1 MDKVESKILSLFD
14 NTLKKHSSK
23 GVDSLFLSALLRE
36 KRGLSLFKGQVDS
49 VEIAD
54 EIKMGVWLC
63 VKGRWGN
70 SVFENATPE
79 SLERAID
86 QAIQAS
92 TYNDTD
98 PSYSLAPD
106 SKIKTTDEP
115 DPDITTLSIKT
126 MEDHARQ
133 MEKMALS
140 FSPLV
145 KNVPDVGLG
154 YDRITRVIVNSNG
167 TRVVE
172 KNGILKA
179 GISIMACSADN
190 RMVNVHEMEYWLK
203 KKDFQPEHL
212 VREVA
217 QEVISRV
224 SPRTIPT
231 GKYPVIFDP
240 QSSAQLLSSFISV
253 FSGEAL
259 DQKLTKLEGKL
270 DQEIASKKISLFETG
285 KSGLVPHSFDAEG
298 SPIQDKFL
306 IQNGIFK
313 TFLHNRYTAK
323 KAGTQTTGN
332 AGGGIEESPG
342 VSPMNISWEPGAD
355 LKIFSSKD
363 LFKIPQQAILVREMA
378 GASAS
383 AISGDFSYGIL
394 GYWVENGEI
403 QYPIADFTIA
413 GNFFDLLKNIEAVGD
428 DLRWFSPHLLGS
440 TGGRTLLVS
449 QLAVSGK

>member
-1 MDKVESKILSLFD
+1 VDKVESKILNLFD
-14 NTLKKHSSK
+14 NALKKYSSK
-23 GVDSLFLSALLRE
+23 GIDHLFLSALLRE

-54 EIKMGVWLC
+54 EIKIGVWLC

-70 SVFENATPE
+70 SIFENATPE
-79 SLERAID
+79 SLDRAID

-98 PSYSLAPD
+98 TAYSLAPD
-106 SKIKTTDEP
+106 SKIKTTYESDTN
-115 DPDITTLSIKT
+115 ITTLSMKT
-126 MEDHARQ
+126 MEDQARQ

-154 YDRITRVIVNSNG
+154 YDLITRVVTNSNG
-167 TRVVE
+167 ARVVE
-172 KNGILKA
+172 KNGMLKA
-179 GISIMACSADN
+179 GISVMAAGSDE

-203 KKDFQPEHL
+203 KKDFQPNHL

-224 SPRTIPT
+224 SPRTVST

-240 QSSAQLLSSFISV
+240 RSSAHLLSSFVGI
-253 FSGEAL
+253 FSGDAL
-259 DQKLTKLEGKL
+259 DRKLTKLEGKL
-270 DQEIASKKISLFETG
+270 GQEIASKKISLFETG
-285 KSGLVPHSFDAEG
+285 KIGLVPHAFDAEG
-298 SPIQDKFL
+298 SPVQNKFL
-306 IQNGIFK
+306 IQDGIFK

-332 AGGGIEESPG
+332 AAGGIEEAPG
-342 VSPMNISWEPGAD
+342 ISPMNLSWESGSGKT
-355 LKIFSSKD
+355 LSSKD
-363 LFKIPQQAILVREMA
+363 LLKLPKQAILVREMA

-383 AISGDFSYGIL
+383 AISGDFSYGVL
-394 GYWVENGEI
+394 GYWIENGEI
-403 QYPIADFTIA
+403 RYPVADFTIA
-413 GNFFDLLKNIEAVGD
+413 GNFFQLLKNIEAVGQ

-440 TGGRTLLVS
+440 TGGRSLLVS
-449 QLAVSGK
+449 QLAVSGKY